1 MGGSSTSGAGKA
13 ALRERHDEEVLRSSA
28 AAEKRWYSK
37 KDEGIT
43 LTGWPAVR
51 MFFMLAA
58 TPVLTALVTSLI
70 MAFPIQWLVSQVFS
84 TPAIHA
90 VFGVER
96 LNYWRIVGLFAIWF
110 ATRARIKIQ
119 GPHQ

>member
-1 MGGSSTSGAGKA
+1 M
-13 ALRERHDEEVLRSSA
+13 
-28 AAEKRWYSK
+28 

-43 LTGWPAVR
+43 LKGWPAVR
-51 MFFMLAA
+51 MFFVLAV
-58 TPVLTALVTSLI
+58 TPALTSLI